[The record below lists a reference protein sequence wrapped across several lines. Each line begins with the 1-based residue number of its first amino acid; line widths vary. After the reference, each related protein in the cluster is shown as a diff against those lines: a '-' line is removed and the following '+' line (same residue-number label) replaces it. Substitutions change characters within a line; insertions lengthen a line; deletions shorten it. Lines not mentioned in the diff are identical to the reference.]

1 MAAITTAPQTSLQR
15 TGKFTFTAMIVAKG
29 TPSNWAKQ
37 TVLLRLVEQ
46 NGAETMLT
54 ATNEAFKTCVAL
66 EKWRIYEFQLTGTCV
81 KQSTQCSRYGVRSSL
96 EVRLVFSL
104 QPSLVKNRVASQV
117 PVPV

>member
-29 TPSNWAKQ
+29 TPSNWVKQ

-46 NGAETMLT
+46 SGAETMLT

-66 EKWRIYEFQLTGTCV
+66 EKWRIYEFQLKGTCV

-96 EVRLVFSL
+96 EVKLLFPCSL
-104 QPSLVKNRVASQV
+104 ALSKTAWPLKFPL
-117 PVPV
+117 PV